1 MQNKSHVNCKPATVV
16 LSYFALE
23 ENRISQCA
31 NDLCQ
36 ESGAFLQG
44 VVELSYAQQIF

>member
-1 MQNKSHVNCKPATVV
+1 MNLTVNCKPVTVV

-23 ENRISQCA
+23 EKRVSQCA
-31 NDLCQ
+31 TDLYQ

-44 VVELSYAQQIF
+44 VVELSYAQHIF